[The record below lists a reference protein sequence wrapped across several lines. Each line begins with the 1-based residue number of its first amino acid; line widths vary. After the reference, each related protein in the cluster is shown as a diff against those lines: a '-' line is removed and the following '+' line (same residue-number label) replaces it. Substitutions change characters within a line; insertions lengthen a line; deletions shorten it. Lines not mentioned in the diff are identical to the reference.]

1 MVGVVQ
7 ARRTGPAAATQDLIR
22 LHAWILGRA
31 REGSKAAAA
40 ELHTETRRRYKP
52 YAPPPSFVDD
62 CPCALVE
69 VRRCL
74 FIDADAAEGPVRFAG
89 DSRVFDGIEL
99 VVDARGRFACAAIFG
114 RFELLFLDEPW
125 LVPEARFLCDA

>member
-1 MVGVVQ
+1 MGVVQ
-7 ARRTGPAAATQDLIR
+7 ASRGRRTGPAAATQDLIR
-22 LHAWILGRA
+22 LHAWMLGRA

-99 VVDARGRFACAAIFG
+99 VVDARGLLPAAILG
-114 RFELLFLDEPW
+114 KPELFFLDEPW
-125 LVPEARFLCDA
+125 GAPDARFL